1 MNIADFQVRE
11 NQFLNEWASKVPG
24 FIRDGVV
31 DANEYF
37 ACRFKI
43 LMLLKE
49 PNGGA
54 DYDLREY
61 FKVNHCTELLSMRR
75 DGRKAF

>member
-61 FKVNHCTELLSMRR
+61 FKE
-75 DGRKAF
+75 K